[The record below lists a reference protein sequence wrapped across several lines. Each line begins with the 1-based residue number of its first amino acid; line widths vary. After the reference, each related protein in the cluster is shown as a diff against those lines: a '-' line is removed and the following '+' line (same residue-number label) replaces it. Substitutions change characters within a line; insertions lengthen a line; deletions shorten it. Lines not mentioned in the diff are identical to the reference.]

1 MGKLYPIEV
10 PVPVYPKT
18 PKCVL
23 PTSRNDIA
31 FHVGTETEATTSKT
45 VPAKQKKKPGKAG
58 DTILTVVIDLVR
70 SVR

>member
-1 MGKLYPIEV
+1 M
-10 PVPVYPKT
+10 YPKT

-58 DTILTVVIDLVR
+58 DTILTVVIDLV
-70 SVR
+70 